1 MATIVIEDGSG
12 VAGANSYVTEAEL
25 LAYAVDRDVTLSGTP
40 SVLLI
45 KAMDY
50 LEQQNF
56 KGEKNSNTQPLVW
69 PRYGVWI
76 DGFAIDSDTIP
87 QLLKD
92 AQIEAAIS
100 IDGSNDPLAD
110 IGREVKKQKLEGLEI
125 EYMDGARQKTSNAK
139 MDNKLRKLLKGGG
152 SAGMVIRA

>member
-1 MATIVIEDGSG
+1 MATIVIEDGTE
-12 VAGANSYVTEAEL
+12 VAGANSYASEAEL
-25 LAYAVDRDVTLSGTP
+25 STYAADRGVTITGTP
-40 SVLLI
+40 AILLI
-45 KAMDY
+45 QAMDY
-50 LEQQNF
+50 IEQQNF

-92 AQIEAAIS
+92 AQMEAAIS

-139 MDNKLRKLLKGGG
+139 VDNKLRKLLKGGG
-152 SAGMVIRA
+152 SSGMVIRA